1 MAKVVHFEIPAADL
15 KRAEKFYGEIFGW
28 KINKFPM
35 GDGEYHMVQ
44 TVETD
49 EKQMPKEPGAINGGF
64 VARSEVQKAPVV
76 VISVDSVEKYLKK
89 VEQAGGKTVMPA
101 RKSPVGIYA
110 LFTDTEGNVTGL
122 WQDLM

>member
-15 KRAEKFYGEIFGW
+15 KRAGKFYSEIFGW

-35 GDGEYHMVQ
+35 GDSEYHLVQ

-49 EKQMPKEPGAINGGF
+49 DKQMPKEPGAINGGL
-64 VARSEVQKAPVV
+64 VPRSEVQKAPVIV
-76 VISVDSVEKYLKK
+76 MSVDSVEKYLKK

-101 RKSPVGIYA
+101 KSTPAGIYG
-110 LFTDTEGNVTGL
+110 LFADTEGNVTGL
-122 WQDLM
+122 WQDLQ